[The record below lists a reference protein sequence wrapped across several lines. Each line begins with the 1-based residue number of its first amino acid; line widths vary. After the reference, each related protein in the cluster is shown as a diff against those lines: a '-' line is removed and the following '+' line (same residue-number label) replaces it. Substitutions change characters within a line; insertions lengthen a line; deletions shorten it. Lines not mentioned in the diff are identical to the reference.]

1 MPQTTREETLQQ
13 DLRDA
18 LRSLPPDTTR
28 AIAQALERN
37 GDRLVAGRYEDDAGD
52 GCLLTLAARE
62 LGATDG
68 EALLTESIA
77 SVRVPVLFDEL
88 WATIVRRSG
97 DPTLA
102 RRIVHRLVVEAL
114 LDQPG
119 DEAGSGGVSPLAARS
134 ALRK

>member
-1 MPQTTREETLQQ
+1 MPSMTHEERLQAELRCALQ
-13 DLRDA
+13 D
-18 LRSLPPDTTR
+18 LPPDTTR
-28 AIAQALERN
+28 AIARALERD
-37 GDRLVAGRYEDDAGD
+37 GDRLIAGRYEDDAGD

-62 LGATDG
+62 LGAADG
-68 EALLTESIA
+68 EALLTESVA
-77 SVRVPVLFDEL
+77 SVRVPALFDEL

-114 LDQPG
+114 LAHPG
-119 DEAGSGGVSPLAARS
+119 EDTVSGDSPVAARS